1 MRNFTCV
8 QEPYIWL
15 RDMYSIGVVV
25 GNIRQSVDT
34 ENNLKMAA
42 KALKMSFYSWRFA
55 GFIDVT
61 FYNSFTMHL
70 TL

>member
-1 MRNFTCV
+1 M
-8 QEPYIWL
+8 
-15 RDMYSIGVVV
+15 